1 MKKKLT
7 LFLFISFSFLL
18 INNQAGSQTN
28 PKYEKWLTP
37 SYFRGYNILYETAHT
52 FQDFKDFKN
61 FGGNLF
67 NIGTF
72 GWMGVDPPYAVMQQ
86 NIDGT
91 DLLVN
96 YCRQAGIYYTI
107 AVRSGPGAYDTFI
120 ESNDLTLESR
130 IWDASDTE
138 ERILYGNMLKD
149 IVSRYSAD
157 SLFAGI
163 VLVVEPRPK
172 VRVIPTNKSEVYKLF
187 LESVYNIHMDA
198 VYKEFADDIRTVD
211 PNIPIILENFA
222 YSTPELFPSY
232 EINDPYVI
240 YSAHMYQP
248 KEFIN
253 ADTEYT
259 RVYPGTYFNLTFLSL
274 KYYDK
279 DFISNTVF
287 GRVKEFENQTGKPV
301 LIGEVGV
308 MYPQIG
314 SGNYIGDI
322 LDISIENG
330 WHFALWDW
338 RRGSG
343 KQWNVESFQN
353 DTTGPP
359 RTIENDWTAVLKRFH
374 APPVP
379 VQVFPVNGQNN
390 VTLPITFEWQPLTN
404 YTRFDIEIYEG
415 DRLVDGF
422 QNVQY
427 SSFPY
432 DGFLK
437 AGREYNWRIRSKN
450 PGYKMEN
457 TSQWTEAE
465 NFTIAAEG
473 SNLSASNLSNVNNE
487 LLQNY
492 PNPFNPSTKI
502 SYGIKSE
509 SHVKLVIYDLIGR
522 EVKTLVDRIK
532 QPGNYS
538 ESFNASDLPSGVY
551 IYRLEVKSGESSGA
565 FTSVKKM
572 ILMK

>member
-1 MKKKLT
+1 MKKITT
-7 LFLFISFSFLL
+7 LFLFISLPFLFCSQ
-18 INNQAGSQTN
+18 QANSQTN
-28 PKYEKWLTP
+28 PKYDKWLTP
-37 SYFRGYNILYETAHT
+37 SYFRGYNILYEAPHT
-52 FQDFKDFKN
+52 FQDFRDFKN

-72 GWMGVDPPYAVMQQ
+72 GWMGVDPPYAVIQQ

-96 YCRQAGIYYTI
+96 YCRQAEIYYTI

-120 ESNDLTLESR
+120 ESNDLNLESR
-130 IWDASDTE
+130 IWDTSDTD
-138 ERILYGNMLKD
+138 ERILYGNMLKN
-149 IVSRYSAD
+149 IVSRYSPD
-157 SLFAGI
+157 SLFVGI

-172 VRVIPTNKSEVYKLF
+172 VRVIPTNKSEVYKLL
-187 LESVYNIHMDA
+187 LENVYNIHMDA

-211 PNIPIILENFA
+211 ANIPVILENFA

-232 EINDPYVI
+232 EIDDPYVI
-240 YSAHMYQP
+240 YSTHMYQP
-248 KEFIN
+248 KEFTN
-253 ADTEYT
+253 AETDYS
-259 RVYPGTYFNLTFLSL
+259 RFYPGTYFNLTFLSL

-301 LIGEVGV
+301 LIGEFGV

-314 SGNYIGDI
+314 SENYIGDN
-322 LDISIENG
+322 LDIYIENG

-343 KQWNVESFQN
+343 KQWNIESFQN

-359 RTIENDWTAVLKRFH
+359 RTLENDWTAVLKRFH

-379 VQVFPVNGQNN
+379 EQVYPVNGQND
-390 VTLPITFEWQPLTN
+390 VTVPVTFSWHPLTS
-404 YTRFDIEIYEG
+404 YTRFDLEIYDG
-415 DRLVDGF
+415 DVIVAGF
-422 QNVQY
+422 HNIQDSEFQ
-427 SSFPY
+427 Y

-450 PGYKMEN
+450 PGYKIEN
-457 TSQWTEAE
+457 ISVWTAAE
-465 NFTIAAEG
+465 NFTIAPEG
-473 SNLSASNLSNVNNE
+473 SKLSASNLSNAKNV

-509 SHVKLVIYDLIGR
+509 SHVKLVVYDLTGR
-522 EVKTLVDRIK
+522 EVKTLVDRFK
-532 QPGNYS
+532 TPGSYS

-551 IYRLEVKSGESSGA
+551 IYRLEVKSGEASGS

-572 ILMK
+572 ILLK

>member
-7 LFLFISFSFLL
+7 LFLVLSFLIL
-18 INNQAGSQTN
+18 ISCSQSNSQTN
-28 PKYEKWLTP
+28 PKYEKWMNP
-37 SYFRGYNILYETAHT
+37 SYFRGYNILYESAHT
-52 FQDFKDFKN
+52 FQDFQDFKN

-72 GWMGVDPPYAVMQQ
+72 GWMEVDPPYATLQQ

-120 ESNDLTLESR
+120 ESHDLSIESR
-130 IWDASDTE
+130 IWESSDTE
-138 ERILYGNMLKD
+138 ERILYGNMLKN
-149 IVSRYSAD
+149 IVSRYSGD
-157 SLFAGI
+157 SLFVGI

-172 VRVIPTNKSEVYKLF
+172 VRVIPTNKSEIYKLF
-187 LESVYNIHMDA
+187 LENIFNIHMDA
-198 VYKEFADDIRTVD
+198 VYSEFASDIRTVD
-211 PNIPIILENFA
+211 QNIPLILENFA

-232 EINDPYVI
+232 QIDDPYVI
-240 YSAHMYQP
+240 YSAHMYMP
-248 KEFIN
+248 KEFTN
-253 ADTEYT
+253 ADSEYT
-259 RVYPGTYFNLTFLSL
+259 MVYPGTYFNLTYLGL

-287 GRVKEFENQTGKPV
+287 SPVKNFGIETGKPV
-301 LIGEVGV
+301 LIGEFGV

-314 SGNYIGDI
+314 SGKYIGDV
-322 LDISIENG
+322 LDLCIENG

-343 KQWNVESFQN
+343 KEWNIESFQS
-353 DTTGPP
+353 DTTNPP
-359 RTIENDWTAVLKRFH
+359 RTIENDWTAVLRRFH

-379 VQVFPVNGQNN
+379 VQIYPINDQNN
-390 VTLPITFEWQPLTN
+390 VPLPVTFTWQPLTS

-415 DRLVDGF
+415 SQLVDGLHIL
-422 QNVQY
+422 QGPEYQY
-427 SSFPY
+427 N
-432 DGFLK
+432 GTLK
-437 AGREYNWRIRSKN
+437 MGRTYKWRIRSEN
-450 PGYKMEN
+450 PGYKFEN
-457 TSQWTEAE
+457 TSGWSIFQ
-465 NFTIAAEG
+465 NFTISEEG
-473 SNLSASNLSNVNNE
+473 KNNLAFNRGKVNNE

-502 SYGIKSE
+502 SYGVKSE

-522 EVKTLVDRIK
+522 EVKILVNGFK

-538 ESFNASDLPSGVY
+538 ESFDASNLPSGVY
-551 IYRLEVKSGESSGA
+551 IYKLEVNGKESSDS

>member
-130 IWDASDTE
+130 IWEASDTE

-240 YSAHMYQP
+240 YSAHMYRP
-248 KEFIN
+248 KEFTN

-330 WHFALWDW
+330 WNFALWDW

-343 KQWNVESFQN
+343 KQWNIESFQN

-432 DGFLK
+432 DDFLK
-437 AGREYNWRIRSKN
+437 SGREYQWRIRSKN